1 MKNEKCYMIA
11 VKSSFIIL
19 HFSFFL
25 LSLQQ
30 NRRYVFKKETF
41 GELIRFGIVGVIAT
55 GLHYGIYWVLQ
66 HWINV
71 NVAYTIGYF
80 ISFLFN
86 YYLSA
91 HFTFREK
98 TSTKNGAGFIGAHA
112 FNYFLQ
118 ISLFNLFLWLGLSRE
133 VAPLAVLVIAVPTN
147 FTLVRFAFKYFKKR

>member
-1 MKNEKCYMIA
+1 MIA

-19 HFSFFL
+19 HSSFFL

-30 NRRYVFKKETF
+30 KRRYVFKKETF
-41 GELIRFGIVGVIAT
+41 GELIRFGIVGVIAVAI
-55 GLHYGIYWVLQ
+55 HYGVYWILQ

-71 NVAYTIGYF
+71 NVAYTLGYF
-80 ISFLFN
+80 VSFLFN

-98 TSTKNGAGFIGAHA
+98 TSTKNGAGFIGAHL

-118 ISLFNLFLWLGLSRE
+118 ISLFNFFLWLGLSRE
-133 VAPLAVLVIAVPTN
+133 VAPLAVLLIAVPTN
-147 FTLVRFAFKYFKKR
+147 FILVRFAFKHFKNR